1 MANKNRD
8 KSNTVK
14 LLTALQEKPYKF
26 GFYAALRQLECRYQN
41 QARLGQTVRP
51 RDDIIRLG
59 QTPTTIF
66 APATLAECHISEKD
80 LLHLNVYFFGLFGSH
95 GALPLHLTEYAR
107 NRSRN
112 AKDDAMI
119 HFMDIFHHRLLSL
132 FYRAWANKEPT
143 VQYDR
148 PESDRFHNYI
158 GSLLGIGIPELQN
171 RDAMPDNSKLH
182 FAAHLASTPHHA
194 EGLSSILKAFF
205 KVPVRIEEFIGEW
218 LKIPSESQLC
228 LGVNLEGG
236 QLGQNT
242 TLGQYS
248 WQRQFKFRLLVGAM
262 DLAEYEKL
270 LPDKSKLKLIS
281 SIIKNYLGDEMNWDI
296 RLILK
301 KKQRPAT
308 ILGNYGQLGL
318 SSWISNQEASL
329 DADDLLIS
337 AENLR

>member
-1 MANKNRD
+1 
-8 KSNTVK
+8 
-14 LLTALQEKPYKF
+14 
-26 GFYAALRQLECRYQN
+26 
-41 QARLGQTVRP
+41 
-51 RDDIIRLG
+51 
-59 QTPTTIF
+59 
-66 APATLAECHISEKD
+66 
-80 LLHLNVYFFGLFGSH
+80 
-95 GALPLHLTEYAR
+95 
-107 NRSRN
+107 
-112 AKDDAMI
+112 
-119 HFMDIFHHRLLSL
+119 
-132 FYRAWANKEPT
+132 
-143 VQYDR
+143 
-148 PESDRFHNYI
+148 
-158 GSLLGIGIPELQN
+158 
-171 RDAMPDNSKLH
+171 
-182 FAAHLASTPHHA
+182 
-194 EGLSSILKAFF
+194 LSSILKAFF

-218 LKIPSESQLC
+218 LKIPPESQLC